1 MHDTRVNP
9 QLVSSF
15 FPRSSCSTNVRTF
28 FLLSTEDLLRI
39 FERPMDQ
46 RQLYGMHSYWYPGSG
61 TQEPKGSEFFT
72 GYQPY
77 RPPERSE
84 SYETQSMI
92 DSLAHTHNGNRTE
105 GRSLGEEVPN
115 PQRGLQFTQ
124 PYKSYSATS
133 PEVLDKQYAYSGNMS
148 PQGNPNG
155 YGSANW
161 TFQRQIQL
169 RTREGGI
176 SDVMQSERESILQTG
191 PRYSYSI
198 SPYGSN
204 TDWRPSET
212 VEHLSASFDS
222 ASNFSYPASSSI
234 FANCGNYPHVDG
246 NPVYQPDQRDVSF
259 SSDWKQFLL
268 PTEENYFLSNQQ
280 LPTQETS
287 ISAAY
292 NGCLGALN
300 SEQSKSGFSVRMSA
314 AVNSPDNTM
323 TVHAYNNSAN
333 DGHKKKRKKKP
344 RTVKPRKPRTL
355 TVAGKAHAKA
365 VREYPGGACE
375 DCKRKKT
382 KARDPPVTYSVSTH
396 S

>member
-1 MHDTRVNP
+1 MNP

-15 FPRSSCSTNVRTF
+15 FPRSSGITNIRTF
-28 FLLSTEDLLRI
+28 LLLSTEDLLRI

-46 RQLYGMHSYWYPGSG
+46 RQRYGMHSYGYPGSG
-61 TQEPKGSEFFT
+61 TQEPKGWELFT

-77 RPPERSE
+77 RPPERPE
-84 SYETQSMI
+84 SYETHSMI
-92 DSLAHTHNGNRTE
+92 SSLAHTHNGNRTE
-105 GRSLGEEVPN
+105 GPSLGEEVPN
-115 PQRGLQFTQ
+115 LQRGLQFTQ
-124 PYKSYSATS
+124 PSKPYSTTS
-133 PEVLDKQYAYSGNMS
+133 SEILDKQYAYSGNIS

-155 YGSANW
+155 YGPANW

-212 VEHLSASFDS
+212 VEHLSPSSDG
-222 ASNFSYPASSSI
+222 ASNFPYPASSSI
-234 FANCGNYPHVDG
+234 CANCGNYPHVDG
-246 NPVYQPDQRDVSF
+246 NPVYQPNHRDVNLST
-259 SSDWKQFLL
+259 DWRLQGAKKQILR
-268 PTEENYFLSNQQ
+268 PTEVNFLSNQQ

-287 ISAAY
+287 LFAAY
-292 NGCLGALN
+292 NGRLDASN
-300 SEQSKSGFSVRMSA
+300 SEQSKSGFSIRMSG
-314 AVNSPDNTM
+314 AVNSPDSTM

-333 DGHKKKRKKKP
+333 NCHKKKRKKKAK
-344 RTVKPRKPRTL
+344 TVKPRKPRTL

-382 KARDPPVTYSVSTH
+382 KARDLPVTYSVSTH